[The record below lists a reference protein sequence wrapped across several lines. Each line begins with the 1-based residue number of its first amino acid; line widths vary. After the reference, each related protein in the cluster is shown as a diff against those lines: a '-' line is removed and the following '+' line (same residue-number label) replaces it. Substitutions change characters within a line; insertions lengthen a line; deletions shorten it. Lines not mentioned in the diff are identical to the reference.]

1 MKFNTLLLA
10 LATLGSAA
18 CSDNGN
24 ADNVP
29 AAADIAGTYG
39 GYALTSCA
47 YFSNTCSAD
56 QTVTVTENADGSAAI
71 AFDSDMGAF
80 LIPDVRID
88 AAEGGRSLSGE
99 GTAQMG
105 MQGNV
110 STYDCTFEGVIAS
123 RTEATMRFSVPAV
136 MGGLTIEFRT
146 GEAPADLLL
155 AGTYKGYSA
164 AACAY
169 FQDRYTDDESLRLT
183 ANGDGTLAVAFDSSA
198 WGSFSV
204 AGATVGSEGGEYLL
218 SGSGSVAM
226 GMGESTSSY
235 DFTMTGR
242 VDAAKE
248 VYSIAF
254 HVPAVMGGLTV
265 TLLPG
270 TAPATEE

>member
-1 MKFNTLLLA
+1 MKLKSLLLA
-10 LATLGSAA
+10 LAAFGSVA
-18 CSDNGN
+18 CSDSENGEN
-24 ADNVP
+24 LP
-29 AAADIAGTYG
+29 SAADVAGTYA

-47 YFSNTCSAD
+47 YFSNTCSAA
-56 QTVTVTENADGSAAI
+56 QTVTVPETADGSAAV

-80 LIPDVRID
+80 LISDVRID
-88 AAEGGRSLSGE
+88 AGERGRSLSGE
-99 GTAQMG
+99 GTVQMG
-105 MQGNV
+105 MQGNI

-136 MGGLTIEFRT
+136 MGGLTVEFRT

-155 AGTYKGYSA
+155 AGTYKGYSDA
-164 AACAY
+164 DCAY
-169 FQDRYTDDESLRLT
+169 FEDRYTDDESLKMT
-183 ANGDGTLAVAFDSSA
+183 AVGDGTLAVVFESSA
-198 WGSFSV
+198 WGAFSV
-204 AGATVGSEGGEYLL
+204 ASAAIESEGGEYLL
-218 SGSGSVAM
+218 SGSGSVTM

-248 VYSIAF
+248 AYSVAF